1 MNTDQPSRD
10 KALSDLFFSSN
21 LKLVLAIIK
30 FEEGDIDLAEL
41 AAIRR
46 SIMTEL
52 GIPDQIT
59 RDALEKS
66 LSRFMD

>member
-1 MNTDQPSRD
+1 MNTDEPSKD
-10 KALSDLFFSSN
+10 KALSDLFFSLN
-21 LKLVLAIIK
+21 LKLILAMIK
-30 FEEGDIDLAEL
+30 FKEGDIDFAEL
-41 AAIRR
+41 TATRQ

-59 RDALEKS
+59 KDALEKS

>member
-10 KALSDLFFSSN
+10 KALSDLFFSLN
-21 LKLVLAIIK
+21 LKLVLAIKK
-30 FEEGDIDLAEL
+30 FEEGDIDLVEL

>member
-1 MNTDQPSRD
+1 MNTDQPSKD
-10 KALSDLFFSSN
+10 KTLSDLFFSLN
-21 LKLVLAIIK
+21 LKLILAMMK
-30 FEEGDIDLAEL
+30 FEDGDIDLAEL
-41 AAIRR
+41 TAIRK

-66 LSRFMD
+66 LSRFMN

>member
-1 MNTDQPSRD
+1 LNTDQPSRD
-10 KALSDLFFSSN
+10 KALSDLFFSLN
-21 LKLVLAIIK
+21 LKLVLAIKK
-30 FEEGDIDLAEL
+30 FEEGDIDLVEL